1 MSYASDAA
9 REDTAENAELKD
21 WSERLRSL
29 SVLFVDDESN
39 VLRSIARVL
48 RHEPYRII
56 TASSASEGLEIL
68 NSQPVQMIVSDQRMP
83 KITGIEF
90 LEKAREISPD
100 TIRLMLTGYS
110 DLKTAEEAIN
120 KVEIYRFLSKPWNDE
135 DLKATIRQGL
145 MKWSLKKDNE
155 RMMQII
161 EEQNGELW
169 DLNQNLERKV
179 EERTCELKQAEARLI
194 QSEKMAS
201 VGLLAGG
208 IAHEINNPLAG
219 IMGITQTLIMELE
232 GNKDAVDDLKTIE
245 RAAIQCKE
253 IVQNLLKF
261 SRQDVNKK
269 REPVDIPLIFQHSL
283 NLIGYIFRDSHIQI
297 TQEYDPELPLLRGN
311 PNQLQQ
317 VIINL
322 LTNAQQAM
330 RKGGTVS
337 IRGKKTENGG
347 LIVEVEDQGEG
358 IPESIR
364 AKIFDPFFTTK
375 PEGKGTGLGLSVS
388 WGIIRDHGGRI
399 EVTSEVGRGTCMRL
413 VFDAAQDY
421 F

>member
-1 MSYASDAA
+1 MNYINDNAK
-9 REDTAENAELKD
+9 EDTAEKAESQEFSK
-21 WSERLRSL
+21 RLESL
-29 SVLFVDDESN
+29 TVLFVDDEAN
-39 VLRSIARVL
+39 VLRSIGRVL
-48 RHEPYRII
+48 RHEPYRIL
-56 TASSASEGLEIL
+56 TASSAAEALEIL
-68 NSQPVQMIVSDQRMP
+68 NSQEIQMIVSDQRMP
-83 KITGIEF
+83 KATGIEL
-90 LEKAREISPD
+90 LETARELYPD

-145 MKWSLKKDNE
+145 MKWQLKKDNE
-155 RMMQII
+155 RMMRII
-161 EEQNGELW
+161 EAQNTELR
-169 DLNQNLERKV
+169 DLNQNLEKKV
-179 EERTCELKQAEARLI
+179 EDRTRELKEAEARLI

-219 IMGITQTLIMELE
+219 ILAFTQLLLMELADNE
-232 GNKDAVDDLKTIE
+232 EAVDDLKTIE
-245 RAAIQCKE
+245 KAVLQCKE
-253 IVQNLLKF
+253 IVQNLLNF
-261 SRQDVNKK
+261 SRQGESKT
-269 REPVDIPLIFQHSL
+269 REPVDVPLIFKRAL
-283 NLIGYIFRDSHIQI
+283 NLIGYIFRNSQIQI
-297 TQEYDPELPLLRGN
+297 VEEYEPDLPQLRGN
-311 PNQLQQ
+311 PNQFQQ

-330 RKGGTVS
+330 KNGGTIN
-337 IRGKKTENGG
+337 IRGKKDENGG

-364 AKIFDPFFTTK
+364 ARIFDPFFTTK

-388 WGIIRDHGGRI
+388 YGIVRDHGGRI
-399 EVTSEVGRGTCMRL
+399 EVISECGKGTCMRL
-413 VFDAAQDY
+413 VFDAAEDY